1 VAQERKSQLLSL
13 ICENSNK
20 SLHSLNLCSRAAPR
34 RYFDAKSKL
43 QATLSL
49 QPASHE
55 QLNQMASQ
63 PLTTMFVRQDLLDCL
78 RWNILENPQET
89 KIMSGINEHGEQM
102 HIPLLEHPIA
112 RQSLVQPPQNRVEIL
127 SQDALDARECTA
139 REPGRIPED
148 FEFTNFF
155 EYTSLVIEH
164 EDGSPVTVG
173 EFVVQVHEHM
183 NKFKDVITHSKD
195 RDFWLE
201 VGKKSKDNE
210 SNDQEDLQQGLK
222 VWFKEAESKTLE
234 GRVCIVVSTDFEGED
249 GRPIHISAQRIKY
262 TFDKRHSSGSLGYMG
277 DYLQFT

>member
-1 VAQERKSQLLSL
+1 
-13 ICENSNK
+13 
-20 SLHSLNLCSRAAPR
+20 
-34 RYFDAKSKL
+34 
-43 QATLSL
+43 L
-49 QPASHE
+49 QPVSHE
-55 QLNQMASQ
+55 QFNQIASQ
-63 PLTTMFVRQDLLDCL
+63 HPITIFVRQDLLDCL
-78 RWNILENPQET
+78 RWNILEDPQET
-89 KIMSGINEHGEQM
+89 KIVSGTNEHGEQM
-102 HIPLLEHPIA
+102 YIPLLEHPIA

-127 SQDALDARECTA
+127 SQDALDARDCTA

-164 EDGSPVTVG
+164 EEGSPVTVG

-183 NKFKDVITHSKD
+183 NKFKDIITHSKD

-222 VWFKEAESKTLE
+222 VWFKEAESKTSE

-249 GRPIHISAQRIKY
+249 SRPIHIRAQRIQY
-262 TFDKRHSSGSLGYMG
+262 TFDKRRSSGSLGYME
-277 DYLQFT
+277 DHLNFT